1 MSITQTKLLFWHLI
15 GTGAFNIADYFLTL
29 DFLERGFH
37 EANPVMASM
46 IGTYEFPMVKLLLV
60 PLLLL
65 AIWQNKDRFRGVA
78 IRLSWIPFMSY
89 FFLMVYYHFL
99 VMGYQL

>member
-29 DFLERGFH
+29 DFLDRGFQ
-37 EANPVMASM
+37 EANPIMASM

-65 AIWQNKDRFRGVA
+65 AIWQNKDRIRGVA

-99 VMGYQL
+99 VMGYY